1 MMRRMPSP
9 VLTTSIPALFREQAA
24 RFQSRPMV
32 YAKVQGHWS
41 PVTWAQARERVD
53 LVAAGLAV
61 LGVQPGDRVALVSEN
76 RPEWVLA
83 DMGTLSAGAVDA
95 PVYPTSTPAETAF
108 VIHDCGAAV
117 CFVSTQVQ
125 LDKLVAVRDAMPAC
139 RTLVFF
145 DADVRPPEATG
156 LRMMS
161 LADLENLG
169 RDEGDRAEVD
179 RRVAELTRDNLLTLI
194 YTSGTT
200 GEPKGVMLTHGNMLS
215 NCEASVR
222 SLPISPD
229 EVLCSFLPL
238 SHSFERMAG
247 YYVALLY
254 AGAVVYYAESVQR
267 LAANLLEVRP
277 TVLCSVPRIYE
288 KVYAAFMAEREK
300 ASPVKRAVIDAALSV
315 GAEVSRVRQRGGAP
329 GRVLALKYR
338 VAHELVF
345 SKLHARLG
353 GRLRFGVS
361 GGAALSRDIAEFFD
375 AAGVLVLEGY
385 GLSETAP
392 VLTCNRPEAYRFGT
406 VGRALEN
413 VELRIAADGEIL
425 ARGPNVMRGYFG
437 KPEATREV
445 LVGDGWFATGDI
457 GEIDADGFL
466 KITDRKKDLFKT
478 AGGKYIAPQRL
489 ENALKLR
496 PLIEQACIV
505 GDARPY
511 CVAVLAPRFDT
522 LEAWAQSEG
531 IVYAN
536 TAALCRHPKTL
547 ARLQADVDLVNAERA
562 TFEQIKAFI
571 VATEPFTQENGLLTP
586 SLKVRRKVV
595 IQHYLQEIDA
605 LYALKVREEV

>member
-1 MMRRMPSP
+1 MMRPMAVP
-9 VLTTSIPALFREQAA
+9 VVTASIPALFREQAE

-41 PVTWAQARERVD
+41 PVTWSQARERVD
-53 LVAAGLAV
+53 LVAAGLVV

-76 RPEWVLA
+76 RPEWMLA
-83 DMGTLSAGAVDA
+83 DLGTLSAGAADV
-95 PVYPTSTPAETAF
+95 PVYPTSTPAETAH
-108 VIHDCGAAV
+108 VIQDSGAAV
-117 CFVSTQVQ
+117 CFVSTQAQ
-125 LDKLVAVRDAMPAC
+125 LDKLVGAHAAMPRC
-139 RTLVFF
+139 RTLVYF
-145 DADVRPPEATG
+145 DADVRAPEGTG
-156 LRMMS
+156 LRILS

-169 RDEGDRAEVD
+169 RDAGDRAKVD
-179 RRVAELTRDNLLTLI
+179 RRVAALTRDDLLTLI

-222 SLPISPD
+222 SLPISTD

-254 AGAVVYYAESVQR
+254 AGATVYYAESVQR

-288 KVYAAFMAEREK
+288 KVYAAFMAERDK
-300 ASPVKRAVIDAALSV
+300 ASPLKRAAIDAALHV
-315 GAEVSRVRQRGGAP
+315 GAEMSRVRQRGGIP
-329 GRVLALKYR
+329 GRLLSLKYKAGR
-338 VAHELVF
+338 ELVF

-406 VGRALEN
+406 VGRAIEN

-437 KPEATREV
+437 QPEATREV
-445 LVGDGWFATGDI
+445 LLDDGWFATGDI
-457 GEIDADGFL
+457 GELDADGFL

-478 AGGKYIAPQRL
+478 ASGKYIAPQRL
-489 ENALKLR
+489 ESALALQ

-505 GDARPY
+505 GDTRPY
-511 CVAVLAPRFDT
+511 CVAVLAPRLDA

-531 IVYAN
+531 IAYADL
-536 TAALCRHPKTL
+536 AALSRHPKTR
-547 ARLQADVDLVNAERA
+547 ARLQAEVDAVNAERA
-562 TFEQIKAFI
+562 PFEQVKAFV
-571 VATEPFTQENGLLTP
+571 VAVEPFTQENGLLTP

-595 IQHYLQEIDA
+595 VQRYMREIDA
-605 LYALKVREEV
+605 LYARKVREEV

>member
-1 MMRRMPSP
+1 
-9 VLTTSIPALFREQAA
+9 
-24 RFQSRPMV
+24 
-32 YAKVQGHWS
+32 
-41 PVTWAQARERVD
+41 
-53 LVAAGLAV
+53 
-61 LGVQPGDRVALVSEN
+61 
-76 RPEWVLA
+76 
-83 DMGTLSAGAVDA
+83 
-95 PVYPTSTPAETAF
+95 
-108 VIHDCGAAV
+108 
-117 CFVSTQVQ
+117 
-125 LDKLVAVRDAMPAC
+125 
-139 RTLVFF
+139 
-145 DADVRPPEATG
+145 
-156 LRMMS
+156 
-161 LADLENLG
+161 
-169 RDEGDRAEVD
+169 
-179 RRVAELTRDNLLTLI
+179 
-194 YTSGTT
+194 
-200 GEPKGVMLTHGNMLS
+200 
-215 NCEASVR
+215 
-222 SLPISPD
+222 
-229 EVLCSFLPL
+229 
-238 SHSFERMAG
+238 
-247 YYVALLY
+247 
-254 AGAVVYYAESVQR
+254 
-267 LAANLLEVRP
+267 
-277 TVLCSVPRIYE
+277 
-288 KVYAAFMAEREK
+288 
-300 ASPVKRAVIDAALSV
+300 
-315 GAEVSRVRQRGGAP
+315 
-329 GRVLALKYR
+329 
-338 VAHELVF
+338 VF

-406 VGRALEN
+406 VGRAIEN

-511 CVAVLAPRFDT
+511 CVAVLAPRLDA